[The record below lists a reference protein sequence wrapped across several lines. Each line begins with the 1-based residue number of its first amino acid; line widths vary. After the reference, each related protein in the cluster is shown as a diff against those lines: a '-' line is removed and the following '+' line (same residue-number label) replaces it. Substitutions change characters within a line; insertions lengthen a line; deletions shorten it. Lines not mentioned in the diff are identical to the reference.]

1 MANGSEAVKEMLKN
15 DDLLGRPPVGPFGLL
30 ADLVDG
36 RRMYFPLDLSVW
48 NATLLAW
55 SRISGELRFEHHHS
69 TISNPYSFRHN
80 GTRGMEITEKLISS
94 GSS

>member
-36 RRMYFPLDLSVW
+36 RRMYLPLDLSV
-48 NATLLAW
+48 
-55 SRISGELRFEHHHS
+55 
-69 TISNPYSFRHN
+69 
-80 GTRGMEITEKLISS
+80 
-94 GSS
+94 